1 MDKCKEILEQLNREI
16 RRIRKADLKAG
27 KEKTVMIP
35 MRDGVKLFTRF
46 IFPEGV
52 TKGIVTFQRS
62 CYAFQTPI
70 FEWMAYQMACRGY
83 ISGYQLCRGIGQ
95 SQGQWEP
102 FVNEKNDGLDT
113 LYWLEQQDFAEQIGL
128 YGLSYGGYTQWFVAD
143 GLTPKVKT
151 MVIIQAGTDRYRSAY
166 TNGCFRHDVYTGWAV
181 ENAKTEKKEIYPD
194 CCLYRPFL
202 KMDEAV
208 MGKRLS
214 WFRDWLLHVD
224 EKDTYWTEGIWG
236 DLKKTAEKISV
247 PVFLTGG
254 WYDHHLEGMFYA
266 WNHLKESVRE
276 KSVFL
281 IGPWIHGM
289 ENGVDAYDIDDHTH
303 DSPFGFNEA
312 FRFLDSFFC
321 KREDLKPGI
330 TGYMIGKDKWMH
342 KDTLQEGNIR
352 TFGLFCNGSNKFI
365 HNPDNPVKAKGAE
378 SMLYAPPTDR
388 GSKRQE
394 IKEDNRI
401 IYLHTKELEEPL
413 TICGSVKVSLEIESE
428 ASDTM
433 IIVKL
438 LEEFQNGEVYNIRT
452 GASTIGYRNQAKERV
467 DDYIPGMPVRMEFQL
482 WPIMWALQKGSKIRV
497 SVSSSNFPEFH
508 VHTNMQGSWSMQDK
522 IKTVVNKVNVENS
535 FLELPLSDR
544 KNEE

>member
-1 MDKCKEILEQLNREI
+1 M
-16 RRIRKADLKAG
+16 
-27 KEKTVMIP
+27 
-35 MRDGVKLFTRF
+35 
-46 IFPEGV
+46 
-52 TKGIVTFQRS
+52 
-62 CYAFQTPI
+62 
-70 FEWMAYQMACRGY
+70 
-83 ISGYQLCRGIGQ
+83 
-95 SQGQWEP
+95 
-102 FVNEKNDGLDT
+102 
-113 LYWLEQQDFAEQIGL
+113 
-128 YGLSYGGYTQWFVAD
+128 
-143 GLTPKVKT
+143 
-151 MVIIQAGTDRYRSAY
+151 
-166 TNGCFRHDVYTGWAV
+166 
-181 ENAKTEKKEIYPD
+181 
-194 CCLYRPFL
+194 
-202 KMDEAV
+202 
-208 MGKRLS
+208 
-214 WFRDWLLHVD
+214 
-224 EKDTYWTEGIWG
+224 
-236 DLKKTAEKISV
+236 
-247 PVFLTGG
+247 
-254 WYDHHLEGMFYA
+254 
-266 WNHLKESVRE
+266 
-276 KSVFL
+276 
-281 IGPWIHGM
+281 
-289 ENGVDAYDIDDHTH
+289 DAYDIDDHTH

-321 KREDLKPGI
+321 KREYLKPGI